1 MSASTAPAVTRAA
14 LVLMLLTVAVGA
26 YMAGWW
32 LGREPVRVELQTVKV
47 PVPVECR
54 EPVPARPAMP
64 VEALR
69 ARSDPVDVDQFV
81 QAALAE
87 LGRREGYERQLLAA
101 LNACQD
107 PVVLER

>member
-1 MSASTAPAVTRAA
+1 MKDLGLRAA
-14 LVLMLLTVAVGA
+14 WVASVLAGA
-26 YMAGWW
+26 ALGWW
-32 LGREPVRVELQTVKV
+32 LGREPAHVELQTVKV

-69 ARSDPVDVDQFV
+69 ARPGPADVDQFV

-87 LGRREGYERQLLAA
+87 LARREGYERQLLAA
-101 LNACQD
+101 LTACRA
-107 PVVLER
+107 PVAP

>member
-1 MSASTAPAVTRAA
+1 MSATTFTRAA
-14 LVLMLLTVAVGA
+14 LVLAVVAAAAGL
-26 YMAGWW
+26 AGWW
-32 LGREPVRVELQTVKV
+32 IGRGPARVELQTVKV

-69 ARSDPVDVDQFV
+69 AKPGPVDVDQFI

-87 LGRREGYERQLLAA
+87 LSRREGYEIQLLAA
-101 LNACQD
+101 LKACRA
-107 PVVLER
+107 PVAKPPP

>member
-1 MSASTAPAVTRAA
+1 MSAATARTFTRAA
-14 LVLMLLTVAVGA
+14 LVLALAIAAGA
-26 YMAGWW
+26 LAGWW
-32 LGREPVRVELQTVKV
+32 LAREPARVELQTVKV

-69 ARSDPVDVDQFV
+69 ARPGMVDVDQFI

-87 LGRREGYERQLLAA
+87 LARREGYEIQLLAA
-101 LNACQD
+101 LNACRK
-107 PVVLER
+107 PV